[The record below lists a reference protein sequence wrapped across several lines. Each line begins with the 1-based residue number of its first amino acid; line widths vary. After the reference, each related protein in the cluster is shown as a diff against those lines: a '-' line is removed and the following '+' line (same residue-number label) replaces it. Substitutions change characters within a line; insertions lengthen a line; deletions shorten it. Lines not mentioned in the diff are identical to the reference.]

1 MIYGNG
7 MNLENKKILVSHG
20 DSFTQGVGF
29 KLVDGES
36 IRIDLEKPWPVF
48 LSEKYN
54 MECINFG
61 KEGISNETITRDL
74 LYYFSTT
81 KNNFE
86 DLVVVVGW
94 TNPSREDFYEKESNT
109 WTTQSNFN
117 DQKTLKDYVTYWK
130 TFENDHRKTIMGKL
144 AIQSYLKLHNIPYL
158 FFDVFNHVVEEG
170 YKNWSPVINRND
182 TKSIMGAIGSNS
194 YYPLGKFNDK
204 LIDKEFYTEKKFWV
218 EISNM
223 DWSYSFLP
231 DDGHPNEKGHEYWAN
246 YLKEVID
253 GNRN

>member
-1 MIYGNG
+1 

-20 DSFTQGVGF
+20 DSFTHGVGF
-29 KLVDGES
+29 KLVEGKS
-36 IRIDLEKPWPVF
+36 IRIDLERPWPIL

-61 KEGISNETITRDL
+61 KEGISNATIARDL

-117 DQKTLKDYVTYWK
+117 DQQTLKDYVTYWK
-130 TFENDHRKTIMGKL
+130 TFENDHIKTIIGRL

-158 FFDVFNHVVEEG
+158 FFDTFRYQVEEK
-170 YKNWSPVINRND
+170 YKNWSPTINRND
-182 TKSIMGAIGSNS
+182 TKSIIDTIGNNS
-194 YYPLGKFNDK
+194 YYPLGGFNDR
-204 LIDKEFYTEKKFWV
+204 LIDKEFYTEKVFCD
-218 EISNM
+218 EIFKL
-223 DWSYSFLP
+223 DETVGEGTYSFLP
-231 DDGHPNEKGHEYWAN
+231 DDGHPNEKGHEHWAN

-253 GNRN
+253 GNQN

>member
-36 IRIDLEKPWPVF
+36 IRINLEKPWPVF

-61 KEGISNETITRDL
+61 KEGISNAGITRDL

-81 KNNFE
+81 KDNFE
-86 DLVVVVGW
+86 DLAVVVGW
-94 TNPSREDFYEKESNT
+94 TNPSREEFYLREKNT
-109 WTTQSNFN
+109 WTTQNNF
-117 DQKTLKDYVTYWK
+117 DEQKTMRDYVTYWK
-130 TFENDHRKTIMGKL
+130 TLENDYRKTIMNKMV
-144 AIQSYLKLHNIPYL
+144 IQSYLKLHNIPYL
-158 FFDVFNHVVEEG
+158 FFDTFVHRFQEG
-170 YKNWSPVINRND
+170 HKTWNPSIKNDDN
-182 TKSIMGAIGSNS
+182 KSIMDVIGSNS
-194 YYPLGKFNDK
+194 YYPLGEFNDK
-204 LIDKEFYTEKKFWV
+204 LLDTEFYTEKIFWV

-253 GNRN
+253 GNKN